1 MSFVRRLI
9 PSWLIWKEKRMS
21 KIEELIQEYCPDGV
35 EYKPLPEV
43 TEKLSGSPIT
53 AAKMKTLSVEN
64 GDITIFGGGSTIIK
78 TDKSHA
84 EQFKIITE
92 PSVLCKSRGIIDFE
106 YCDFPY
112 TFKQEMWA
120 YKAKDGIST
129 KFLYYFLTTQIP
141 LLRRKSEAMGSMPQI
156 GNSDTNRIMIPVP
169 PLPVQQEIVRILD
182 TFTEMEESLKEE
194 LELRKKQ
201 YEYYR
206 DMLLT
211 FKRKEV

>member
-1 MSFVRRLI
+1 
-9 PSWLIWKEKRMS
+9 MS
-21 KIEELIQEYCPDGV
+21 KIEDLIQEYCPDGV
-35 EYKPLPEV
+35 EYKSLPEV

-64 GDITIFGGGSTIIK
+64 GDITIFGGGSTVIK
-78 TDKSHA
+78 TDASHV
-84 EQFKIITE
+84 QNLKIITE

-120 YKAKDGIST
+120 YKACNGVDA

-141 LLRRKSEAMGSMPQI
+141 FLRGKSEAMGSMPQI
-156 GNSDTNRIMIPVP
+156 SNSDTNRIMVPVP

-182 TFTEMEESLKEE
+182 TFTEMNESLQSE
-194 LELRKKQ
+194 LAARHQQ

-206 DMLLT
+206 DKLLT
-211 FKRKEV
+211 FRRKETSHG